1 MSINKVILVGRVGKD
16 AEIKTFD
23 NGGKIATFSLATSYK
38 TKDKKEIT
46 TWHNL
51 VLRNN
56 SAENISKYIK
66 KGLLLYCEGM
76 IVNRSYESKDGKK
89 YITEIYVDK
98 VEFLS
103 KNENDSKSGEELIT
117 PTPNVNHP
125 EDYDLPF

>member
-1 MSINKVILVGRVGKD
+1 
-16 AEIKTFD
+16 
-23 NGGKIATFSLATSYK
+23 
-38 TKDKKEIT
+38 
-46 TWHNL
+46 
-51 VLRNN
+51 
-56 SAENISKYIK
+56 
-66 KGLLLYCEGM
+66 M